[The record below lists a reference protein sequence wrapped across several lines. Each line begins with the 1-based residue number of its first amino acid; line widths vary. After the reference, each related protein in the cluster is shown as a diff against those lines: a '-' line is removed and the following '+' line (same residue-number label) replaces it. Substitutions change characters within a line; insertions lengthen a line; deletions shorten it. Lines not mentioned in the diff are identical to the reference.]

1 MTPQLWR
8 LEYLRREGAEREQ
21 DVEGGEDRSKNKNKE
36 KEVKKS
42 RMWEE
47 EMQNRKEEEER
58 M

>member
-1 MTPQLWR
+1 MNPQLWR
-8 LEYLRREGAEREQ
+8 LEYLRREGEEREQ
-21 DVEGGEDRSKNKNKE
+21 DVEGGEDRSKIKIRRK
-36 KEVKKS
+36 